1 MSFNIDLIRIATY
14 LGAGIGVGVASIACG
29 IGEGYIAGK
38 TETAMMR
45 QPEAR
50 DHLYRNMFIGQAI
63 TETSGIFAL
72 VIGLLLLFGGFDV
85 AEGGWFRVASL
96 FSAGIAIGFGAIG
109 PSFGSGYSGGLACS
123 AIARQPKYSNT
134 IIGNMLIGQALA
146 QSSNIFALLVS
157 LLLLYSTPLQGDF
170 PNLSTGMIILKSVAF
185 LSAGLAIGL
194 GTLGPGSGIGNV
206 AAKANDM
213 IGRYPRNRF
222 KTIRAMFLGAAVT
235 QSTAIYSL
243 VISFLLIFAV

>member
-1 MSFNIDLIRIATY
+1 M
-14 LGAGIGVGVASIACG
+14 
-29 IGEGYIAGK
+29 
-38 TETAMMR
+38 
-45 QPEAR
+45 
-50 DHLYRNMFIGQAI
+50 
-63 TETSGIFAL
+63 
-72 VIGLLLLFGGFDV
+72 
-85 AEGGWFRVASL
+85 
-96 FSAGIAIGFGAIG
+96 
-109 PSFGSGYSGGLACS
+109 
-123 AIARQPKYSNT
+123 
-134 IIGNMLIGQALA
+134 
-146 QSSNIFALLVS
+146 
-157 LLLLYSTPLQGDF
+157 QGDF